1 MATTLNRELPYI
13 NAFGTVDISSATN
26 INDALHL
33 SGLDWTV
40 TSKPLYDEQG
50 NEYPKYR
57 ANVKEDDN
65 SLLGVV
71 TDSYTV
77 IQNGEAFDFVNNLSS
92 EGGFVYDRAGQF
104 RNGKAI
110 WLMGKL
116 PEVDILGDKIDNNLV
131 FVNSHDGTQGVKVM
145 MTPIR
150 VACYNMLNLA
160 LKKADRIWAAKH
172 TRHLYSKIE
181 EAKYTLGLAN
191 NYIKELDIEADI
203 LANKKITD
211 AQLEAIFDTMFP
223 VDKTKDSERKINNIS
238 LLKKNFFACY
248 NEADIAKFKGTV
260 WGAINAMADLVDHS
274 SPMRNTTDYYN
285 NAWNKL
291 ILGHPVLDTFYKHI
305 K

>member
-1 MATTLNRELPYI
+1 MATTLTRELPYI
-13 NAFGTVDISSATN
+13 NAYGTVDISSATN
-26 INDALHL
+26 VIEALSI
-33 SGLDWTV
+33 SGLDWEV
-40 TSKPLYDEQG
+40 KSKPIYDENG

-65 SLLGVV
+65 SLLGIV
-71 TDSYTV
+71 TNAYTI
-77 IQNGEAFDFVNNLSS
+77 IQNEEAFDFVNNLSND
-92 EGGFVYDRAGQF
+92 GFIFDRAGQF
-104 RNGKAI
+104 RDGKAI

-116 PEVDILGDKIDNNLV
+116 PETTILGDKVDNNLV
-131 FVNSHDGTQGVKVM
+131 FVNSHDGSQGVKVM

-160 LKKADRIWAAKH
+160 IRKADRIWAAKH

-181 EAKYTLGLAN
+181 EARYTLGLAN
-191 NYIKELDIEADI
+191 KYIQELSIEADI

-223 VDKTKDSERKINNIS
+223 VDKTKDSERKINNVSI
-238 LLKKNFFACY
+238 LKKNFFGCY
-248 NEADIAKFKGTV
+248 DEADIAQFRGTV

-274 SPMRNTTDYYN
+274 QPSRNTSGYYG

-291 ILGHPVLDTFYKHI
+291 ITGHPVLDTFYNMVK
-305 K
+305 